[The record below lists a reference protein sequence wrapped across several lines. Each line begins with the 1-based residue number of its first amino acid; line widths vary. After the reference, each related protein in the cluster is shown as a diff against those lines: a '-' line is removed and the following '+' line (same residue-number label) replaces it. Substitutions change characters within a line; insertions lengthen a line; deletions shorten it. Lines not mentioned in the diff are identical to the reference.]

1 MNLKEALSQYCS
13 ENNLQDIQCVIHIAL
28 LNYVSNLTKSKSE
41 TINISPIILDSF
53 IDIGIEKVK
62 ELFQFISKNTEYI
75 DIYYEFKCKE
85 KDGFSF
91 SILDKDIEDKNY
103 IEMNEGCSTCEE
115 YHKYTLD
122 EKDSYIVSYLGYREK
137 ISKELS
143 LSDTSITNYM
153 VLNTNE
159 DNFEKLAK
167 IIVSNLRVNKSEKKE
182 VEKGLFKYM
191 QSIKKFTGLV
201 ADISDDGSKITG
213 NIKTMIED
221 VSGFSSI
228 KEIIE

>member
-1 MNLKEALSQYCS
+1 MNLKEALSQYCN
-13 ENNLQDIQCVIHIAL
+13 ENHLQDIQCVIHIAL
-28 LNYVSNLTKSKSE
+28 LNYVSNLSKS
-41 TINISPIILDSF
+41 TTNNINISPIILNSF
-53 IDIGIEKVK
+53 IDIGIDNVEK
-62 ELFQFISKNTEYI
+62 LFTFIATNTEYM

-91 SILDKDIEDKNY
+91 SILEKNIEDKNC
-103 IEMNEGCSTCEE
+103 IEMDEGCSTCEE
-115 YHKYTLD
+115 YHTYSLQEDDYK
-122 EKDSYIVSYLGYREK
+122 ISYLGYRDK

-159 DNFEKLAK
+159 ENFEKLAK
-167 IIVSNLRVNKSEKKE
+167 IIVSNLKIDNTEKKE

-221 VSGFSSI
+221 VVGFSSV